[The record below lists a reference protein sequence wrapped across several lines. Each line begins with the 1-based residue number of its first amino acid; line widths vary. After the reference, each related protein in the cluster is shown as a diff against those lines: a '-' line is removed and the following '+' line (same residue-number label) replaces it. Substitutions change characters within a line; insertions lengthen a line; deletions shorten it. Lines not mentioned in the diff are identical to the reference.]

1 MLHGQDTPSLILVNK
16 KVHTTM
22 LLSIVIPVF
31 NPTHLESKIEKFLV
45 PQLES
50 FERNTNLAGVELI
63 YVANG
68 CTEKTRQVLESFK
81 GRLPVKIMWFDEGL
95 GFTVATN
102 IGIKASRGAVVLLF
116 NDDAIILD
124 YMPKDGWKRWL
135 LGPFHDDKRVGITGC
150 HELMCP
156 YSRELFIVGY
166 CLACRR
172 EMLQQIGLLDE
183 IFSPGACEDV
193 DICIRARLAGWRVVD
208 VSPQASAQ
216 QCTFPIYHPGES
228 TFHNWESVGDFTP
241 TSKWSVV
248 FERNGQILAGR
259 RTSGFYLGNKNGESR
274 VPTL

>member
-1 MLHGQDTPSLILVNK
+1 
-16 KVHTTM
+16 M
-22 LLSIVIPVF
+22 LLSIIIPVF
-31 NPTHLESKIEKFLV
+31 NPVHLESKIDKFLI

-50 FERNTNLAGVELI
+50 FERNTDLAGVELI

-81 GRLPVKIMWFDEGL
+81 GRLPIKIIWFDEGL

-102 IGIKASRGAVVLLF
+102 IGIKASCGAVVLLF

-124 YMPKDGWKRWL
+124 YMPKDNWKRWL
-135 LGPFHDDKRVGITGC
+135 LTPFHNDKKVGITGV
-150 HELMCP
+150 HELTCP

-183 IFSPGACEDV
+183 IFSPGAGEDT
-193 DICIRARLAGWRVVD
+193 DLCIRARSAGWQVVNVD
-208 VSPQASAQ
+208 PRADAQ
-216 QCTFPIYHPGES
+216 QCSFPIYHPGES

-241 TSKWSVV
+241 TSKWAIV
-248 FERNGQILAGR
+248 FERNGQVLASR
-259 RTSGFYLGNKNGESR
+259 RTSGFYVGNRSGESR
-274 VPTL
+274 IPTLEDH